1 MNDAWNVNLLNCRCC
16 FEVCYIVFRVRAWI
30 KSMYVSV
37 FLYFIHSVLGN
48 HLWIIMFYI
57 QGLSFS
63 AWNALSRT
71 FKSRNILTFKFTH
84 NSFLFPQIWNKR
96 SYLRLI
102 EILQETADAGINPF
116 WKTPFTLLVR
126 ACLSPWLADSSSTHF
141 LTEQSARRDAADRCE
156 RTTSRGRAPVL
167 ERRCVTR
174 LISEWGDSSA
184 CGTLHVQR
192 DVSGIPWILVKIL
205 NDWMTFSKSS
215 IIYNLK

>member
-1 MNDAWNVNLLNCRCC
+1 
-16 FEVCYIVFRVRAWI
+16 
-30 KSMYVSV
+30 
-37 FLYFIHSVLGN
+37 
-48 HLWIIMFYI
+48 MFYI

-141 LTEQSARRDAADRCE
+141 LTERSARRDAADRCE
-156 RTTSRGRAPVL
+156 RTTSRGRAPVP
-167 ERRCVTR
+167 ERAAWRGSSVSEEITPRAERSTCSVTYQGFPLLKTDER
-174 LISEWGDSSA
+174 IYLF
-184 CGTLHVQR
+184 L
-192 DVSGIPWILVKIL
+192 L
-205 NDWMTFSKSS
+205 
-215 IIYNLK
+215 IIYYFQ